1 MFELSKRDE
10 LLSII
15 SDFHKD
21 ARGFRPSLDQY
32 EGYDETQLEAVIQ
45 WLAVEVEEAMDMEA
59 QRAQV
64 ALREVQKTVAINIL
78 SGAANTREGIR
89 WMLQGERFVHPLD
102 VEGFVWGLGILY
114 TAYGRNFL
122 RIAQDIVAEQMA
134 AEEELVIQY
143 EEFEMDRFAALPHA
157 A

>member
-1 MFELSKRDE
+1 MYELSKRDE

-21 ARGFRPSLDQY
+21 ARGFRPSLERY
-32 EGYDETQLEAVIQ
+32 ENMTESQLEDEVRH
-45 WLAVEVEEAMDMEA
+45 LAVEVEQAMDMEA
-59 QRAQV
+59 QREQV

-102 VEGFVWGLGILY
+102 VEGFVYSLGILY
-114 TAYGRNFL
+114 TVYGRNFL
-122 RIAQDIVAEQMA
+122 RIAQDLVAEQMA
-134 AEEELVIQY
+134 AEDELVIQY
-143 EEFEMDRFAALPHA
+143 EEYELDRYALEAA
-157 A
+157 

>member
-1 MFELSKRDE
+1 MFELTKRQE

-59 QRAQV
+59 QREQV

-78 SGAANTREGIR
+78 SGAGNTREGIR
-89 WMLQGERFVHPLD
+89 WMLQGEQFHTPLC
-102 VEGFVWGLGILY
+102 VEGFVYSLGILF
-114 TAYGRNFL
+114 TVYGRNFL
-122 RIAQDIVAEQMA
+122 RIAEDLVAEMK
-134 AEEELVIQY
+134 AEEQGLVDKY
-143 EEFEMDRFAALPHA
+143 EEYEMDRFALA
-157 A
+157 

>member
-21 ARGFRPSLDQY
+21 ARGFRPSLERYVDMT
-32 EGYDETQLEAVIQ
+32 ESQLEDEVRY
-45 WLAVEVEEAMDMEA
+45 LASEVEQAMDAEA
-59 QRAQV
+59 QREQV

-89 WMLQGERFVHPLD
+89 WMLQGQVFHTPLC
-102 VEGFVWGLGILY
+102 VEGFVYDLGILF
-114 TAYGRNFL
+114 TTYGRHFL
-122 RIAQDIVAEQMA
+122 RIAEDIVSEMK
-134 AEEELVIQY
+134 AEEQDLVDKY
-143 EEFEMDRFAALPHA
+143 EEFEMDRFAAMPA
-157 A
+157 